1 MAIVERLQ
9 LLQASIVTR
18 PVRPGMA
25 KIAAARLSESCMSE
39 SVGFEYL
46 KGSIPSTKVK
56 KKVFV
61 SGCFDMLHSGHVAF
75 LEEAATYGD
84 LYVCLGSDENVR
96 LLKGRYPV
104 CTQDERKYMI
114 QALRCVKDCRVSNGW
129 GMMDFQDELE
139 EIKPDILIVNE
150 DGNTQAKAELCA
162 RVGIN
167 YIILKRIPH
176 GNLPQRSTTSLRTE
190 CSIPYRIDLAGGWL
204 DQPFVSRFAPGSVLT
219 IAIEPTIEFN
229 DRSGMA
235 SSTRKKAVDLW
246 KTAIP
251 HGDREQLARVLF
263 SYENPPGTHAV
274 SGSQDALGIVLPGLN
289 DLHYDGDYWPDSIE
303 SIHEEGILKWIED
316 HLRLITLGPRESSF
330 DVLQDTDI
338 THEKAKAL
346 ALAAEGC
353 WNAILARDI
362 RAFGEFFRK
371 SFEAQTAMFPR
382 MLNDDSILPTI
393 NAHRQHSY
401 GWKLSG
407 AGGGG
412 YLILITD
419 QDIPGAIRITIRRSG
434 ID

>member
-1 MAIVERLQ
+1 
-9 LLQASIVTR
+9 
-18 PVRPGMA
+18 
-25 KIAAARLSESCMSE
+25 
-39 SVGFEYL
+39 
-46 KGSIPSTKVK
+46 
-56 KKVFV
+56 
-61 SGCFDMLHSGHVAF
+61 MLHSGHVAF

-104 CTQDERKYMI
+104 CTQNERKYMI

-129 GMMDFQDELE
+129 GMMDFQDILE

-150 DGNTQAKAELCA
+150 DGNTPVKAELCA
-162 RVGIN
+162 RTGIH

-176 GNLPQRSTTSLRTE
+176 ANLPQRSTTTLRTE

-246 KTAIP
+246 KTTIP
-251 HGDREQLARVLF
+251 HGDREQLARILF

-289 DLHYDGDYWPDSIE
+289 DLHYSGDYWPDSIK
-303 SIHEEGILKWIED
+303 SIHEEDILKWIED

-338 THEKAKAL
+338 THEKARAL

-353 WNAILARDI
+353 WNAILAKDLQ
-362 RAFGEFFRK
+362 AFGESFRK

-382 MLNDDSILPTI
+382 MMNDESIVPTI
-393 NAHRQHSY
+393 NTHRHHSY

-412 YLILITD
+412 YLILVTD
-419 QDIPGAIRITIRRSG
+419 HDIPGAIRITIRRPG